1 MDSRT
6 LTWTIFAAC
15 AAAAPLPAAAHGA
28 LAVGLPDDV
37 AKKGVA
43 IGFSFDYGNRAEAE
57 ARALQ
62 ECQNFMDA
70 PPATRELCRVVDAFA
85 NACVVIALDPDPG
98 TPGVGWAIGG
108 RTAAT
113 ELALQRCV
121 DTAGDARK
129 SFCKVVSARCDTTR

>member
-70 PPATRELCRVVDAFA
+70 PPATRELCRVIDAFA
-85 NACVVIALDPDPG
+85 NACVGIALDPDPG
-98 TPGVGWAIGG
+98 TPGVGWP
-108 RTAAT
+108 TAGAPPPPQ
-113 ELALQRCV
+113 LALQPAA
-121 DTAGDARK
+121 DPPGGARQ
-129 SFCKVVSARCDTTR
+129 